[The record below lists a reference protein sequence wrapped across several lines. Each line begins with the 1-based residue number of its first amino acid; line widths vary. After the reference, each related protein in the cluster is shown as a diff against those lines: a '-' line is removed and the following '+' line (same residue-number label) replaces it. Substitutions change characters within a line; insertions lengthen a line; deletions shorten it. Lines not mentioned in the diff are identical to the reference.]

1 MMQIK
6 TLLMCCALLV
16 LQSAYAVDAPSV
28 KTAKAAAKSG
38 NQPPRSPGVESAPS
52 PAKTALPPLDPQ
64 QQVGVLDSVV
74 AVVNDDVITRYELDE
89 HVRMVVSQLQ
99 KQRTPLPAPEVLE
112 RQILE
117 RMITDM
123 LQAQFANESGVRVD
137 DTQLDMA
144 ITRIA
149 QQNNFPTSAEFR
161 AKLEAEGMDF
171 KKFREEIRSE
181 IISTRL
187 REREVDSKLVISDS
201 EVDNY
206 LANKS
211 KMGNAGEEFHLAH
224 ILVAVPEQASAD
236 KIQAAR
242 DKAEQALKQLMSGA
256 DFAQV
261 AAGVSDARDALKG
274 GDLGWRPNGS
284 LPPLFL
290 NELQK
295 LQPGQVSAVL
305 RSPSGFHIIRLV
317 DKRSGNAA
325 VVITQTHARHILIKT
340 NEIVSES
347 EAKRRLMEIKQ
358 RIEAGADFADQ
369 AKRYSQDG
377 SAQQGGDLDW
387 LSPGQTVSEFEGA
400 MNKLQPGMTGAVQ
413 TQFGWHLIQVLER
426 RNTDVSE
433 QQKRQQARISIG
445 TFKSDE
451 LYQDWLRQLRD
462 RAFVEYRLEEKNSR

>member
-6 TLLMCCALLV
+6 PLLLCCTLLM
-16 LQSAYAVDAPSV
+16 LQPAYGAPEPSAKPAKATKVPGQKAGKPDADAS
-28 KTAKAAAKSG
+28 KTA
-38 NQPPRSPGVESAPS
+38 S
-52 PAKTALPPLDPQ
+52 PALDPQ
-64 QQVGVLDSVV
+64 QQTGVLDYVV
-74 AVVNDDVITRYELDE
+74 AVVNDDVITRHELEE
-89 HVRMVVSQLQ
+89 HVRMVVRQLQ
-99 KQRTPLPAPEVLE
+99 RQRTPLPAPEVLE

-123 LQAQFANESGVRVD
+123 LQAQFAKESGLRVD
-137 DTQLDMA
+137 DAQLETA

-161 AKLEAEGMDF
+161 AKLEADGMDF

-181 IISTRL
+181 IVSTRL

-211 KMGNAGEEFHLAH
+211 RMGGAGEEFHLAH
-224 ILVAVPEQASAD
+224 ILVVVPEQASAD

-242 DKAEQALKQLMSGA
+242 DKAEQALKQLASGA
-256 DFAQV
+256 AFSQV

-274 GDLGWRPNGS
+274 GDLGWRANDS

-290 NELQK
+290 SEVQK
-295 LQPGQVSAVL
+295 LSPGQNSSVL
-305 RSPSGFHIIRLV
+305 RSPSGFHIIKLIE
-317 DKRSGNAA
+317 KRSGNAP
-325 VVITQTHARHILIKT
+325 VLINQTHARHILIKT
-340 NEIVSES
+340 SEIVPES
-347 EAKRRLMEIKQ
+347 EAKKRLMEIKQ
-358 RIEAGADFADQ
+358 RIEAGADFAEQ

-387 LSPGQTVSEFEGA
+387 LTPGQTVSEFEGA
-400 MNKLQPGMTGAVQ
+400 MNKLQPGMIGAVQ

-426 RNTDVSE
+426 RSTDISE
-433 QQKRQQARISIG
+433 QQKRQQARASIA

-462 RAFVEYRLEEKNSR
+462 RAFVEYRIEEKK